1 MSPRTVTLPGR
12 LVMRLASYCFDEPA
26 LTTIVEPAVAD
37 LQREVLAAGRPA
49 IGVRLRGYVALA
61 KVLALAAFVP
71 GAGAGAPLTRTLLG
85 LNGSSSLALLAPV
98 FYFAVSGAFGPF
110 VAGTAVAGV
119 VLAVGLRAWN
129 DRHPVTVAGSRRAD
143 GRDPVINISSIAIGA
158 NAGGVLFVLASVLTI
173 VLGVPELRVF
183 ILAAIGVGVL
193 QASALAWWRRA
204 CPGSPPT
211 RIVVR

>member
-1 MSPRTVTLPGR
+1 MSPRIVRLPGR

-26 LTTIVEPAVAD
+26 LTTIVTPAVAD

-49 IGVRLRGYVALA
+49 VGVRLRGYAALA
-61 KVLALAAFVP
+61 KVLALAALVP

-85 LNGSSSLALLAPV
+85 LNGASSLALLAPV
-98 FYFAVSGAFGPF
+98 FYIAVSGTFGSF

-119 VLAVGLRAWN
+119 ALAVGLRAWN
-129 DRHPVTVAGSRRAD
+129 DRHPVAVAAPRRTD
-143 GRDPVINISSIAIGA
+143 GRDPAINIASIAIGA
-158 NAGGVLFVLASVLTI
+158 NAGGALFVLASVLTI

-183 ILAAIGVGVL
+183 ILAAIGVGVI

-204 CPGSPPT
+204 YPGSPPT
-211 RIVVR
+211 RIAVR

>member
-1 MSPRTVTLPGR
+1 MSPRVRLPGR
-12 LVMRLASYCFDEPA
+12 LVMRLASSCFDESA
-26 LTTIVEPAVAD
+26 LTTIVAPAVAD
-37 LQREVLAAGRPA
+37 LQREVRAAGRAA

-85 LNGSSSLALLAPV
+85 LNGASSLALLAPA
-98 FYFAVSGAFGPF
+98 FYLAVSGAFGQF

-119 VLAVGLRAWN
+119 ALAVALRAWN
-129 DRHPVTVAGSRRAD
+129 DRHPVTIAGARRTD

-158 NAGGVLFVLASVLTI
+158 TAGGVFFVLASVLTI
-173 VLGVPELRVF
+173 VLGVPELRTF
-183 ILAAIGVGVL
+183 ILGAIAVGVV
-193 QASALAWWRRA
+193 QAMALAWWHRGH
-204 CPGSPPT
+204 PGSPPT